1 MTDAFCMQARSVRLC
16 QQGAYSLTKVMVQSS
31 GSMKKLLLTLIL
43 SSLFAVSPVLAG
55 QRAETVQHVK
65 AATVLIVAINDSAH
79 SVSMGSGFF
88 LSDDGLVVTNA
99 HVVEGGSHLLVYIRD
114 RLVATSPKVLVI
126 DGDADL
132 AALRVPVDS
141 PDILALSPENPL
153 EGTDVMSVGYPRIT
167 DILQMGFALHSTV
180 GSGMVSGMAQG
191 RSRMNGRQAG
201 FVQTTGILN
210 FGNSG
215 GPLVDA
221 DTGIVLGMV
230 VTTVP
235 YLERA
240 KDRTGASIG
249 SVSMK
254 SGIGYS
260 IPAPVIREWLSTHH
274 LDIKFSA
281 AQHVTRA
288 GASSAEPEA
297 DRSFATGHLLH
308 SIALALHNDADL
320 LHLAIFHY
328 ETATT
333 LKPDAPWMARNLGL
347 AYADDGQWSR
357 ALQAYNKGL
366 AFAPHDAALLTDA
379 GLAWERTGDHGKAVE
394 SYRAALRANGDFG
407 RAHNY
412 LGQVLW
418 RTGHQEE
425 AISEFRAALDADP
438 MLASASYNLGL
449 ALEFQGQSAQA
460 LHTWQ
465 SFLQQ
470 AVAPAKSDEWIEK
483 IREGLTRLRAASG
496 QAVPTVV
503 TSTR

>member
-1 MTDAFCMQARSVRLC
+1 
-16 QQGAYSLTKVMVQSS
+16 MVHFT
-31 GSMKKLLLTLIL
+31 GSMNKLLLTLIL
-43 SSLFAVSPVLAG
+43 SSLFAANPLCAG
-55 QRAETVQHVK
+55 QRAEIVQHVK
-65 AATVLIVAINDSAH
+65 AATVLIVSINDAGH

-88 LSDDGLVVTNA
+88 LSGDGLLVTNA
-99 HVVEGGSHLLVYIRD
+99 HVVEGGSRLLVYIRD
-114 RLVATSPKVLVI
+114 RLVATSPQVLAI

-132 AALRVPVDS
+132 AALRVAVDS
-141 PDILALSPENPL
+141 PEILALATENPL

-167 DILQMGFALHSTV
+167 DILQMGFALHSTA

-191 RSRMNGRQAG
+191 RSRTNGRQTG

-215 GPLVDA
+215 GPLIDA
-221 DTGIVLGMV
+221 ETGVVLGMV

-249 SVSMK
+249 SVSLK

-260 IPAPVIREWLSTHH
+260 IPAPVIREWLTRHH
-274 LDIKFSA
+274 LEVGTPTIRQSS
-281 AQHVTRA
+281 TRVIA
-288 GASSAEPEA
+288 HGAEPEA

-308 SIALALHNDADL
+308 SIAMALHNDADL

-328 ETATT
+328 ETATK

-357 ALQAYNKGL
+357 ALQAYRKGL
-366 AFAPHDAALLTDA
+366 EFMPYDAALLTDA
-379 GLAWERTGDHGKAVE
+379 GLAWERIGNHGQAVA

-407 RAHNY
+407 RAHNN
-412 LGQVLW
+412 LGQILW
-418 RTGHQEE
+418 RIGHQEE
-425 AISEFRAALDADP
+425 AISEFRAALEADP
-438 MLASASYNLGL
+438 MMASASYNLGL
-449 ALEFQGQSAQA
+449 ALESQGQPVEA
-460 LHTWQ
+460 LNTWE

-470 AVAPAKSDEWIEK
+470 TVAPAKSDEWIQK
-483 IREGLTRLRAASG
+483 IREGLTRLRTAVSP
-496 QAVPTVV
+496 AVPTVV